1 MFPGIPNQ
9 SDFQSRRVTNPA
21 MSQCT
26 RQPLYDHVLYPTAG
40 ATLLSL
46 FALPQGQGSTTASG
60 VVAGTAKSAADTNL
74 MMAGTLSSGQ
84 EFMIETI
91 EVSFLPGSVSTA
103 NTYTNDNLTFFLAAA
118 SAVPTAQVDD
128 VNAFYSTGYLE
139 LVILGQIFYQDAPL
153 VKFPPRQIVKTHGA
167 IASNSATTAE
177 VGFAGAFADGE
188 TCVLTPELSL
198 QAAMSFGVNLRWPAV
213 VATPSGFNARVGCT
227 LDGWM
232 LRATS

>member
-1 MFPGIPNQ
+1 MFQGIPTGA
-9 SDFQSRRVTNPA
+9 DFASRRVTNPA
-21 MSQCT
+21 MSQCV
-26 RQPLYDHVLYPTAG
+26 RQPLYDHIIYPTAG

-46 FALPQGQGSTTASG
+46 FALPQGQGSTTATG
-60 VVAGTAKSAADTNL
+60 VVAGTPKSQADTN
-74 MMAGTLSSGQ
+74 MAMAGSLSSGQ

-103 NTYTNDNLTFFLAAA
+103 NTFTNDNLTFFLAAA

-128 VNAFYSTGYLE
+128 VNAFYNTGWLE
-139 LVILGQIFYQDAPL
+139 LVILGQVFYQDAPL
-153 VKFPPRQIVKTHGA
+153 MKFPPRHVVKTHGA
-167 IASNSATTAE
+167 IASNSATTSE

-198 QAAMSFGVNLRWPAV
+198 QAAMAFGVNLRWPAV
-213 VATPSGFNARVGCT
+213 VATPSGFNARVGVT